1 MRYRYNSR
9 SAKRIAK
16 KSKRN
21 FFITIILITGLMY
34 ATLQWILPSVIG
46 GVGLINSKIKPTKK
60 IVDTNFDSLA
70 PPVIDIPFEATN
82 TAKINITGYAPPDSK
97 VELLID
103 DSIKD
108 TTTTKENGSFEFTD
122 ISLSLGIN
130 NISGKTVD
138 EKGTES
144 MSSKTLYIYYSNES
158 PNLKVSDP
166 EDNRTIQGGD
176 KKITIKGK
184 TDADI
189 KIYVNET
196 RIITNSDG
204 NFSSEQPL
212 NDGDNNFTIKAIDKA
227 GNETSLLRKVTY
239 NP

>member
-21 FFITIILITGLMY
+21 FFITIILIIGLMY

-46 GVGLINSKIKPTKK
+46 GVGLINSKIKPTQK
-60 IVDTNFDSLA
+60 IVPTSFDSLA

-82 TAKINITGYAPPDSK
+82 TAKIKITGYAPSNSK

-103 DSIKD
+103 DSLKD
-108 TTTTKENGSFEFTD
+108 TTETKEDGSFEFTD
-122 ISLSLGIN
+122 VSLNLGTN

-138 EKGTES
+138 EKGVES
-144 MSSKTLYIYYSNES
+144 LPSKTLYVYYSNES
-158 PNLKVSDP
+158 PNLSISEP
-166 EDNRTIQGGD
+166 EDNKTIQGGD

-184 TDADI
+184 TDTDI
-189 KIYVNET
+189 KIYINDT
-196 RIITNSDG
+196 RVITNSDG
-204 NFSSEQPL
+204 NFSSEQSL
-212 NDGDNNFTIKAIDKA
+212 NDGDNNFIIKATDKA
-227 GNETSLLRKVTY
+227 GNETNLSRKVTY